1 MKICVIILNDGRND
15 YLEQTLKSL
24 VKNVVFP
31 FEAELYKILYDDMP
45 DGRDE
50 ELLSRIALEYKIDR
64 VILSDK
70 NNGIDQAVQNVWKE
84 VPECAYIWHQ
94 ENDFTYNEQIAV
106 EEMIRPLEM
115 NRMIGQVA
123 LQRQAWYDDE
133 IEAGGMYKVPYRTY
147 RQGNIAGT
155 NLVFQDKF
163 FTHNPCVYRYSSIA
177 QVSPYNELAFAE
189 HLKKTGV
196 KTFAYLGK
204 LTDAPKV
211 HHIGVIKK

>member
-1 MKICVIILNDGRND
+1 MKICIIILNDGRND

-24 VKNVVFP
+24 DENLIVPIGSEV
-31 FEAELYKILYDDMP
+31 YKILYDDMP
-45 DGRDE
+45 EGRDE
-50 ELLSRIALEYKIDR
+50 ETISRIALEHKIDR

-84 VPECAYIWHQ
+84 VPECDYVWHQ
-94 ENDFTYNEQIAV
+94 ENDFTYNEKIFVAD
-106 EEMIRPLEM
+106 MIRPLEL

-133 IEAGGMYKVPYRTY
+133 IEAGSMYKVPYRSY
-147 RQGNIAGT
+147 RHGNIAGI
-155 NLVFQDKF
+155 NLVFQDMF
-163 FTHNPCVYRYSSIA
+163 FTHNPCIYRYSSIA

-189 HLKKTGV
+189 YLKKKGI